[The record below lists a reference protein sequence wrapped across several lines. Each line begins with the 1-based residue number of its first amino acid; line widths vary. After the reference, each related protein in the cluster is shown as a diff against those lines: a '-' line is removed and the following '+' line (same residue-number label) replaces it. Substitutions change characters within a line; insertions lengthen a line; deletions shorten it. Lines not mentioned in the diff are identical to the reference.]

1 MSPRTA
7 LITGISGQDGS
18 NLTEHL
24 ALVGEELERFQ
35 QDDQLTTSAR
45 LP

>member
-1 MSPRTA
+1 MNPRTA

-18 NLTEHL
+18 NLAEHL
-24 ALVGEELERFQ
+24 ALDKELERFQ
-35 QDDQLTTSAR
+35 HDGQLTTSAR